1 MFGYSKGMKEIEKRM
16 HLIVVWF
23 EKAREKKNTYFYP
36 YALIYIYIYIYIYIE
51 RITIIEKMFYF

>member
-16 HLIVVWF
+16 HLFVVWF

-36 YALIYIYIYIYIYIE
+36 YALLYIYIYFE
-51 RITIIEKMFYF
+51 RIKIIEKMFYF